1 MRHTFYSI
9 VVKNFL
15 FKKLKPEIKKI
26 VGSYENIDLKNI
38 DIEKLESLKKDIENY
53 IIKSQNEISLLEN
66 DKELQAFFEKV
77 VINLNIIDS
86 SLGYLIKHVKNNNIQ
101 AFKLSLEGML
111 KNIETLYRFTKGEKG
126 IIFLVS
132 TILFTII
139 TGLLMAIIIPIIK
152 SRKNKNKNH

>member
-1 MRHTFYSI
+1 
-9 VVKNFL
+9 
-15 FKKLKPEIKKI
+15 
-26 VGSYENIDLKNI
+26 
-38 DIEKLESLKKDIENY
+38 
-53 IIKSQNEISLLEN
+53 
-66 DKELQAFFEKV
+66 
-77 VINLNIIDS
+77 
-86 SLGYLIKHVKNNNIQ
+86 
-101 AFKLSLEGML
+101 ML